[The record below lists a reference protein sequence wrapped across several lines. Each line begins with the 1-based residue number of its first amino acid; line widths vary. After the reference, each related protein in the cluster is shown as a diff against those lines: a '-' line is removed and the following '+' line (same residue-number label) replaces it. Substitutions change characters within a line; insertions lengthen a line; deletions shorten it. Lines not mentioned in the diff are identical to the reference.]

1 MTSLRTRN
9 QGLTIIE
16 VLLSIT
22 LSAVIMTA
30 AAQALSIGLGYDSK
44 IRSSGE
50 IELKRKAF
58 EDRVVR
64 FLSRAYLNPISTDE
78 GSFFIASQGPLSG
91 GESSENSDTLTFT
104 VAGNSIPSAAREGT
118 DLEFEQLNEQVGPV
132 GGITEVCISPNA
144 IGAAPSSTG
153 TFLRIQTPA
162 DGDATQGGRESQLA
176 PEATVKSLEF
186 YDGEAWQTTWDTRT
200 QSTKRLPASIRF
212 TYEWDGDGIDRVVTV
227 GVVSSDVTPDN
238 PVIAGEGQ

>member
-1 MTSLRTRN
+1 MRHARPLTR
-9 QGLTIIE
+9 GLTIIE

-44 IRSSGE
+44 IRTSGE
-50 IELKRKAF
+50 TELKRKAF

-64 FLSRAYLNPISTDE
+64 YLSRAYLNPISTDE

-91 GESSENSDTLTFT
+91 GEASENSDTLTFT
-104 VAGNSIPSAAREGT
+104 VAGNPIPSGAREGT

-132 GGITEVCISPNA
+132 GGISEVCISPHA
-144 IGAAPSSTG
+144 IGSAPSSTG
-153 TFLRIQTPA
+153 TFLRLQTPA

-176 PEATVKSLEF
+176 TEAIIKSLEF
-186 YDGEAWQTTWDTRT
+186 YDGEAWQTAWDTRT
-200 QSTKRLPASIRF
+200 QSTKRLPSSIRV
-212 TYEWDGDGIDRVVTV
+212 TYEWDGDGVDRIVTV
-227 GVVSSDVTPDN
+227 GVVSSDVTPEN